1 MTRHNNQAAT
11 QVLIHWEGLPPVDA
25 TWEFNDEL
33 KLRFPTFNLKD
44 KVGFEREQ
52 LLQAEER
59 EEDNGSFNSN

>member
-1 MTRHNNQAAT
+1 
-11 QVLIHWEGLPPVDA
+11 VDA

-59 EEDNGSFNSN
+59 EEDNGGFNSN